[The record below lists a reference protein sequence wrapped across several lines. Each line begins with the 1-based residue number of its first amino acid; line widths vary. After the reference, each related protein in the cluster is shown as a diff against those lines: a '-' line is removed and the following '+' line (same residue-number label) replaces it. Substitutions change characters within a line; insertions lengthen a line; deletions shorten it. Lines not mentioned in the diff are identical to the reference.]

1 MYPIVKLATD
11 APSLDDPAP
20 RRQKQQSKVSKEFTV
35 PIFFQGG
42 LSVQECEHYYNCLEG
57 DSKREASRRRQRINY
72 FRQDDSVGDQPSS
85 CLRKKSCPCVHK
97 TRTRRTRS
105 ASISFQP
112 RDRWL
117 TSETQNRN
125 FFATTDTLLEQPRV
139 SFQDHVVVIPVDSL
153 KNCPADVRERLWVT
167 DDELAFSIRQAK
179 IHGMREQ
186 RERLVEALIDD
197 DKATEEGHSQL
208 EPNDSTDEEGSID
221 FLDLVIQSGL
231 HEVNSIS
238 EGTVDKVCQIHSRQV
253 R

>member
-1 MYPIVKLATD
+1 
-11 APSLDDPAP
+11 
-20 RRQKQQSKVSKEFTV
+20 
-35 PIFFQGG
+35 
-42 LSVQECEHYYNCLEG
+42 
-57 DSKREASRRRQRINY
+57 
-72 FRQDDSVGDQPSS
+72 
-85 CLRKKSCPCVHK
+85 
-97 TRTRRTRS
+97 
-105 ASISFQP
+105 
-112 RDRWL
+112 
-117 TSETQNRN
+117 
-125 FFATTDTLLEQPRV
+125 V

-197 DKATEEGHSQL
+197 DKATKEGHSQL